1 MKALTKATID
11 QLVADLKEAQQAY
24 YTDGSSAMSD
34 AEFDLK
40 EKQLR
45 ELDPKNAYFKKV
57 GAAASGKKIKHRVPM
72 LSMQKANTFEEIQ
85 KWVAKTNWGKYGKLW
100 LIEPKVDGN
109 SLELKYA
116 GGKLVHAS
124 TRGDG
129 KEGQDITHI
138 AKQIKDIPTTV
149 KCKGEFE
156 VRGELYLPKSFVNT
170 SGKPLRNIVA
180 GILNR
185 KEVTAEVQHVRF
197 VACRLLP
204 ISGLE
209 EFVSELQ
216 ALEWLQA
223 YFLNVIPRKKAIVDA
238 TIQDWWE
245 DHNEGKRHDYEFE
258 LDGLVIVV
266 DNWKVQEIQPNSNDH
281 HLDFNIAYKFSNEL
295 KRTTLRNIT
304 WQISRHGSL
313 IPVANF
319 DATNFGGT
327 NVRNAGLSNAA
338 NVEAMKLMADD
349 EIEVS
354 RLNEIIPG
362 VTRNLTVVENVKPRS
377 QGSNL
382 LPSTCPCCNTEL
394 EWKGVHL
401 HCSNKECPEQEIQR
415 IVHWVVTCEME
426 GVSEQTV
433 RSLYEAGVINSIQSL
448 YNLPDKTSELYNI
461 EGFGGSKIDN
471 LIYQIK
477 KSRTMTIHEFVDRIG
492 IPSVGEKAAK
502 KLKIDHVQTLFNFK
516 SDGSAVGDAVEK
528 FMADSD
534 NHNQVVVLSE
544 ALIIGQVVVK
554 EGLRVC
560 ATGKAPMQ
568 RKDLIKLLET
578 NGYVWADGVD
588 KDLHM
593 LLCDDPESG
602 STKNKKAAKLGIK
615 VMTYDAFFASL
626 K

>member
-1 MKALTKATID
+1 MKPLVKATVN
-11 QLVADLKEAQQAY
+11 QLVADLKEAQRAY
-24 YTDGSSAMSD
+24 YSDGSSAMSD

-57 GAAASGKKIKHRVPM
+57 GAATSGKKIKHRVPM
-72 LSMQKANTFEEIQ
+72 LSMQKANTLEEIQ
-85 KWVAKTNWGKYGKLW
+85 KWIAKTNWGKYGKLW

-116 GGKLVHAS
+116 NGKLVHAV

-129 KEGQDITHI
+129 KEGQDVTHV
-138 AKQIKDIPTTV
+138 AQHIKDIPKEV
-149 KCKGEFE
+149 KCKDEFE
-156 VRGELYLPKSFVNT
+156 VRGELYLPKSSFLNT

-204 ISGLE
+204 ISVEE

-245 DHNEGKRHDYEFE
+245 DHNDGRRHDYDFE
-258 LDGLVIVV
+258 LDGLVIVI

-338 NVEAMKLMADD
+338 NVEAMKLMTGD

-362 VTRNLTVVENVKPRS
+362 VTRNLTVVESIKPRNH
-377 QGSNL
+377 GSNL

-401 HCSNKECPEQEIQR
+401 HCPNYECEEQLIQK
-415 IVHWVVTCEME
+415 ITHWVVTSEMD
-426 GVSEQTV
+426 GVSESTV
-433 RSLYEAGVINSIQSL
+433 RTLCKFGFVHSFQSLYELVDRRADL
-448 YNLPDKTSELYNI
+448 HTI
-461 EGFGGSKIDN
+461 EGFGDSKIDN
-471 LIYQIK
+471 LLYQIK
-477 KSRTMTIHEFVDRIG
+477 KSRTMSIHQFIDRLG

-502 KLKIDHVQTLFNFK
+502 KLGINSISDFLNFK
-516 SDGSAVGDAVEK
+516 SDGSAIGDAVDEWLFWGK
-528 FMADSD
+528 GTA
-534 NHNQVVVLSE
+534 LSLSRV
-544 ALIIGQVVVK
+544 LIITNFEEK
-554 EGLRVC
+554 KGLRVC